1 MRTSLASGR
10 ASPARPARRAAS
22 ALALRVTVL
31 ATPLLVGALAVPSGG
46 LFRGAKFRDLH
57 LYRAY
62 GDALLDGRLPYRD
75 VFVEYPPGA
84 IPLFTAPSLAPA
96 GAYDALF
103 KVLMTLCS
111 VAAIYC
117 VSLVLARRGA
127 SVLHVAAV
135 ALFLALVPIALGPVS
150 LNTYDA
156 LPAALTVGALAA
168 LVYGRGA
175 LAGALLG
182 AAFAAKLYPIVLLP
196 LALLHLGR
204 AAAARAAAVFVAV
217 AAVLVVPWVALSP
230 GGVRD
235 SLDAQL
241 GRGLHAESLG
251 ASVLLAG
258 DRLGVYDAHVVR
270 RLHPATTRDLVG
282 GLPHALGYATS
293 ALAVAAV
300 VAVWL
305 GYSRR
310 RDLCAAFAAAVAGV
324 LAFAKVLSPQ
334 YLVWLIPLVP
344 LDGAVAV
351 ALLVLALALA
361 QSWYFHYPRLWAVGW
376 PVWPLL
382 ARNLVLVAL
391 YALLLRKTST
401 PSRSKTSAQSGFRRR
416 RASAAAAGSGAERS
430 A

>member
-1 MRTSLASGR
+1 VRTPSG
-10 ASPARPARRAAS
+10 
-22 ALALRVTVL
+22 LALRVTAL
-31 ATPLLVGALAVPSGG
+31 ATPLLLGALTVPSGG

-57 LYRAY
+57 LYREY

-84 IPLFTAPSLAPA
+84 IPLFAAPSLAPD

-111 VAAIYC
+111 IAAIYC
-117 VSLVLARRGA
+117 VALVLARRGA
-127 SVLHVAAV
+127 GVLHVGAA

-156 LPAALTVGALAA
+156 WPALLTVSALAA
-168 LVYGRGA
+168 LVYRRGTI
-175 LAGALLG
+175 AGGLLG

-204 AAAARAAAVFVAV
+204 GAAARVLAAFAAVTAL
-217 AAVLVVPWVALSP
+217 LVVPWVALSP
-230 GGVRD
+230 HGVWE

-241 GRGLHAESLG
+241 GRGLHAESLA

-270 RLHPATTRDLVG
+270 RLHPATTRDLAG
-282 GLPHALGYATS
+282 DLPHALGYATS
-293 ALAVAAV
+293 VLAALAV
-300 VAVWL
+300 VAVWAA
-305 GYSRR
+305 YWRR
-310 RDLCAAFAAAVAGV
+310 RELGVAFAAAVAGF

-334 YLVWLIPLVP
+334 YLVWLIPLAP
-344 LDGAVAV
+344 LGGVEAAV
-351 ALLVLALALA
+351 LLVTALALA
-361 QSWYFHYPRLWAVGW
+361 QSWYFDYPQLWAVGSQ
-376 PVWPLL
+376 VWTLL
-382 ARNLVLVAL
+382 ARNLVLVML
-391 YALLLRKTST
+391 YAVLLWKTST
-401 PSRSKTSAQSGFRRR
+401 PSRSKTSFQPGFRRR
-416 RASAAAAGSGAERS
+416 RTSPAAAGSGAERS

>member
-1 MRTSLASGR
+1 
-10 ASPARPARRAAS
+10 
-22 ALALRVTVL
+22 VL
-31 ATPLLVGALAVPSGG
+31 ATPLLLGALAVPSGG

-57 LYRAY
+57 LYREY

-84 IPLFTAPSLAPA
+84 IPLFAAPSLAPA

-117 VSLVLARRGA
+117 VTLVLARRA
-127 SVLHVAAV
+127 APLVQVVAA
-135 ALFLALVPIALGPVS
+135 AIFLALAPIALGPVS

-156 LPAALTVGALAA
+156 WPAALTVGALAA
-168 LVYGRGA
+168 LVYRRGA

-204 AAAARAAAVFVAV
+204 AAAPRLVAAFAGV

-230 GGVRD
+230 GGVWD

-241 GRGLHAESLG
+241 GRGLHAESLA
-251 ASVLLAG
+251 ASFLLVG
-258 DRLGVYDAHVVR
+258 DRLGLYDAHVVR
-270 RLHPATTRDLVG
+270 RLHPAATRDLAG
-282 GLPHALGYATS
+282 DLPHTLGYATS
-293 ALAVAAV
+293 ALAAAAV
-300 VAVWL
+300 VAVWIA
-305 GYSRR
+305 YARR
-310 RDLCAAFAAAVAGV
+310 RELALGFAAAVAAF
-324 LAFAKVLSPQ
+324 LAFTKVLSPQ

-344 LDGAVAV
+344 FGGAVAA
-351 ALLVLALALA
+351 ALLVVALALA
-361 QSWYFHYPRLWAVGW
+361 QSWYFHYRELWAVGW

-391 YALLLRKTST
+391 YALLLWKTST
-401 PSRSKTSAQSGFRRR
+401 PSRSKTSFQSGFWRRR
-416 RASAAAAGSGAERS
+416 TRAAAAGSGAERS